1 MTFATIDDLLE
12 VDPNIQ
18 DYGVLDF
25 EAALAS
31 AEQDLVKLLK
41 IRWWP
46 SFIKDQTFPSGVTR
60 PYILNSD
67 LLNPSQWTQTTC
79 YLALAH
85 YIFPKM
91 SKFDSDTDSFQHKM
105 EYFAQRAETTL
116 DMEIRSGVQYD
127 IDQDDQ
133 FSTTE
138 TQPVTSL
145 RLIR

>member
-25 EAALAS
+25 EAALAQ

-46 SFIKDQTFPSGVTR
+46 SFVKNQTFSAATAL
-60 PYILNSD
+60 PYTLNSD

-79 YLALAH
+79 YFALAH

-91 SKFDSDTDSFQHKM
+91 SKFESDTDSFQHKM
-105 EYFAQRAETTL
+105 EYFAQRAESTL

-127 IDQDDQ
+127 VDQDDQ
-133 FSTTE
+133 FSAKE
-138 TQPVTSL
+138 SQAVTSL
-145 RLIR
+145 RLTR